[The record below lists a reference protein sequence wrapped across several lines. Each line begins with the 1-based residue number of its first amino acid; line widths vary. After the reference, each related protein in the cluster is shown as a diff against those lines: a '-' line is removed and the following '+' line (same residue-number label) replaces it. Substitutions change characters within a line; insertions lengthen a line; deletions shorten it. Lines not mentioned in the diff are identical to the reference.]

1 MKITKNQLKKI
12 IMKGLTE
19 ASRSDK
25 VNKQL
30 DQMAREQPVSSYE
43 GFHGMP
49 QPDSEEVQEAAVA
62 ALNGMNTSHEAV
74 IAFANAIRETEKYK
88 ELLAVIA
95 GNDGDIDSQRTRE
108 TAAKACAIA
117 LQSGINLGTLF
128 IRALKV
134 RKGPEGHPGYDDDG
148 YSRDPKERAAQLK
161 AEYERED
168 AEYEK
173 RMAAKAAGIK
183 NEGNKMKITTKQIKE
198 MIMEEM
204 EDFYQQKKT
213 DDNPPSDQG
222 DNKMSP
228 EELVDELHQ
237 KLTDLHNEADDAE
250 KSKFGDLLDLI
261 NLHSV

>member
-1 MKITKNQLKKI
+1 MR
-12 IMKGLTE
+12 GLTE

-30 DQMAREQPVSSYE
+30 DQMAQEQPVSSYE

-62 ALNGMNTSHEAV
+62 ALNGMKTSHEAV
-74 IAFANAIRETEKYK
+74 IAFANAIREAEKYK

-183 NEGNKMKITTKQIKE
+183 NEGNKMKVTTKQIKQIKE

-204 EDFYQQKKT
+204 ENFYQQKKS
-213 DDNPPSDQG
+213 DDIPSQD
-222 DNKMSP
+222 DNKMSA